1 MASWLPTQA
10 QLNGA
15 TYEEISTLMEGIYN
29 TYTLQGLSWDKADE
43 SYLKDRCDDWGIS
56 NDGEEEDLRERLQE
70 AQALFEEELEEEPEE
85 ELEEEPVKKTVKVLK
100 QEAKDL
106 KIVGYSTMK
115 KQELIDAIEEA
126 NKNSDSEDSDSEDS
140 DSEGSDS
147 DEEPDTTGLPKGL
160 PQTAEFYDALVATM
174 KLNQG
179 PDSIE
184 EKVQKLR
191 EMD

>member
-1 MASWLPTQA
+1 
-10 QLNGA
+10 
-15 TYEEISTLMEGIYN
+15 
-29 TYTLQGLSWDKADE
+29 
-43 SYLKDRCDDWGIS
+43 
-56 NDGEEEDLRERLQE
+56 
-70 AQALFEEELEEEPEE
+70 
-85 ELEEEPVKKTVKVLK
+85 
-100 QEAKDL
+100 
-106 KIVGYSTMK
+106 MK

>member
-10 QLNGA
+10 QLNDA
-15 TYEEISTLMEGIYN
+15 TYEEISALMEGIYN
-29 TYTLQGLSWDKADE
+29 TYMLQGLSWDKADK
-43 SYLKDRCDDWGIS
+43 SYLKDRCDDWDLS

-70 AQALFEEELEEEPEE
+70 AQAMFEEELEEEPEE
-85 ELEEEPVKKTVKVLK
+85 ESEEELEEEPEEEPVKKTVKVLK

-126 NKNSDSEDSDSEDS
+126 NKNSDS
-140 DSEGSDS
+140 DS
-147 DEEPDTTGLPKGL
+147 DEEPDTMGLPKGL
-160 PQTAEFYDALVATM
+160 PQSAEFYDAMVANM

-191 EMD
+191 EMA

>member
-1 MASWLPTQA
+1 MASWLPTQT
-10 QLNGA
+10 QLNDA
-15 TYEEISTLMEGIYN
+15 TYEEISALMEGIYN
-29 TYTLQGLSWDKADE
+29 TYMLQGLSWDKADE
-43 SYLKDRCDDWGIS
+43 SYLKDRCDDWDIS
-56 NDGEEEDLRERLQE
+56 KDGEEEDLRERLQE
-70 AQALFEEELEEEPEE
+70 AQAQFEEELEEELEEEPEE

-126 NKNSDSEDSDSEDS
+126 NKNSDSDSDSEDS
-140 DSEGSDS
+140 DS
-147 DEEPDTTGLPKGL
+147 DEEPDTMGLPKGL

-191 EMD
+191 EMA